1 MQPQD
6 LISLRGPR
14 LALATVLVVSA
25 VAILGAAGAQE
36 LPREQPVDEAAIDPE
51 PIPALPPPVVPLH
64 LLDSHVLPG
73 TRATLQWSG
82 SQNFS
87 GGGLD
92 VPVFVVHGAQA
103 GPVLCLTAGIHGDEI
118 NGVETV
124 RQVINRVP
132 PEQLSGSVVGVPVVN
147 LFGFQRGSRYLPDRR
162 DLNRFFPG
170 SRQGSI
176 ASRIAR
182 SFFDG
187 VVRHCDALV
196 DFHTGSFDRANL
208 PQVRADLRNAD
219 VVEFSRRFGATVVLH
234 SGGSQGMLRVAATR
248 AGIPAVTFEAG
259 APARL
264 EPEEIAAS
272 VAAVEVLMH
281 NMGMW
286 RREGMANGPQPI
298 FYESRWVRAD
308 HGGLLVSDV
317 RLGERVRRGQRLG
330 RVIDPLGNREHDLI
344 APFNGRVLGMAQ
356 NQQVLPGF
364 AAYHLGEETSEE
376 RAVEEAETG
385 RVEVVEEDGER
396 APEAA
401 TRRLDPEED
410 EFE

>member
-1 MQPQD
+1 MQQER
-6 LISLRGPR
+6 LTLRRALPLALLLPLAA
-14 LALATVLVVSA
+14 LALAAADEPVL
-25 VAILGAAGAQE
+25 
-36 LPREQPVDEAAIDPE
+36 EQPVDPSVVEPE
-51 PIPALPPPVVPLH
+51 PIPDLPPPVVPLH
-64 LLDSHVLPG
+64 LLDTHVLPG
-73 TRATLQWSG
+73 SRATLYWSG

-92 VPVFVVHGAQA
+92 VPVMVVHGAQA
-103 GPVLCLTAGIHGDEI
+103 GPVLCLTAGVHGDEI

-124 RQVINRVP
+124 RQVVNRVQ
-132 PEQLSGSVVGVPVVN
+132 PEHLAGSVVGVPVVN

-170 SRQGSI
+170 TRQGSI

-182 SFFDG
+182 SFFDS
-187 VVRHCDALV
+187 VVKHCDALV

-208 PQVRADLRNAD
+208 PQVRADLRDAD
-219 VVEFSRRFGATVVLH
+219 VVDFSRRFGATVVLH
-234 SGGSQGMLRVAATR
+234 SPGSNGMLRVAATR

-264 EPEEIAAS
+264 EPDEIAAS

-281 NMGMW
+281 NMGM
-286 RREGMANGPQPI
+286 RSLEGFANDPQPI

-317 RLGERVRRGQRLG
+317 RLGQRVRRGQRLG
-330 RVIDPLGNREHDLI
+330 RVIDPLANREHDMV

-376 RAVEEAETG
+376 RAVEDAATG
-385 RVEVVEEDGER
+385 RVEVVVEEDGE
-396 APEAA
+396 APPEAA
-401 TRRLDPEED
+401 ARRLDPEED